1 MDCRRK
7 QQGQPSANANDYS
20 SLSISIIIFPPSVN
34 EELRKQVLQML
45 DVVAFALLTYVDNEL
60 QLLLFR
66 VYCKCKTIY

>member
-1 MDCRRK
+1 
-7 QQGQPSANANDYS
+7 
-20 SLSISIIIFPPSVN
+20 
-34 EELRKQVLQML
+34 ML